1 MVLYQDQE
9 MPFFL
14 LRPYFAGME
23 LWIFALF
30 ILCAGPGGKKNRQ
43 KERRLMKGY
52 NMSNSTTS
60 TSTTNTTTNNNNN
73 NGTGPCVTFSTFPG
87 HGDTQSNHV
96 TRDSPD
102 TRRENNA
109 KKRGTVDY
117 FCQTKTLF
125 LENKTL
131 EEHWIQSRQRW
142 MHHYLLAPGHSN
154 IIVKLIIEVE
164 FPNLFGRKYTGRLG
178 SSNRLSFS

>member
-1 MVLYQDQE
+1 

-23 LWIFALF
+23 LWISALF

-60 TSTTNTTTNNNNN
+60 TSTTNTTTNNNNNN

-142 MHHYLLAPGHSN
+142 MHHYLLAPGPSN
-154 IIVKLIIEVE
+154 IIVKLFIEVE
-164 FPNLFGRKYTGRLG
+164 FPNLFGRKYTGRLC